1 MPKSNVT
8 GRDGH
13 IMRKALAYA
22 IEAIG
27 KLPLQWQE
35 ASDRE
40 DMVLLL
46 GAMGD
51 GDHHRMVARGHL
63 ERRGT
68 TVTGGRVVVR
78 EPDPG
83 IVVPLDV
90 GH

>member
-27 KLPLQWQE
+27 KLPPRWQE
-35 ASDRE
+35 ASDRD
-40 DMVLLL
+40 DMIRLLD
-46 GAMGD
+46 AMG
-51 GDHHRMVARGHL
+51 GGGRQRTVARGHL

-68 TVTGGRVVVR
+68 TVRGGHLVVR

-83 IVVPLDV
+83 IVVPLD
-90 GH
+90 GGR